1 MRSRQTA
8 LPLDRTHRRQSNA
21 RRSWAV
27 LGEGGCAGG
36 CRAADRTGTRGV
48 DTHRS
53 RPVEPGDRRRDVRG
67 RDDGEDARRSCLHEA
82 GRPRSNSGSNRCRRR
97 VARRTYE
104 NDSITV
110 LGHLGSGAAHSAF
123 FAFDVDSG
131 TVVAVMMNSNN
142 PGPQAVMARV
152 RRTGHAARPRRCAA
166 IRQRSNRKDRRV
178 GAVDLLCAYDW
189 VTFDGVVRSVVA
201 VSAHGNVT
209 VGNRSQGGDVQREHI
224 SGGPIG
230 PATDGAR
237 HMRSTET

>member
-27 LGEGGCAGG
+27 PGEDGCAGG
-36 CRAADRTGTRGV
+36 CRAADRTGTRGI

-110 LGHLGSGAAHSAF
+110 FGHLGSGAAHSAF
-123 FAFDVDSG
+123 FGFDVDSG
-131 TVVAVMMNSNN
+131 TVVAVMMNSDN

-166 IRQRSNRKDRRV
+166 IRQRSNRK
-178 GAVDLLCAYDW
+178 
-189 VTFDGVVRSVVA
+189 
-201 VSAHGNVT
+201 
-209 VGNRSQGGDVQREHI
+209 
-224 SGGPIG
+224 
-230 PATDGAR
+230 
-237 HMRSTET
+237 